1 MVNILSV
8 SMAALAVSAPAV
20 AHPTSLEP
28 RAASG
33 CTIDLASTMTT
44 PSAPGEII
52 IMSKYFTC
60 FLLLGAV
67 SRQQEANHRKS
78 KTSLTRAAETMIKWT
93 KSTDMSSFDSSY
105 CDWSNTAKAPYSVFF
120 KANTIPGY
128 TTLDDLSAVLQ
139 PWVGS
144 WLIAGN
150 SGAPNSG
157 VTGDY
162 NITTVTCS

>member
-8 SMAALAVSAPAV
+8 AMAALVVSAPAV
-20 AHPTSLEP
+20 ALPTSLEP

-52 IMSKYFTC
+52 TMK
-60 FLLLGAV
+60 
-67 SRQQEANHRKS
+67 
-78 KTSLTRAAETMIKWT
+78 TMIKWT
-93 KSTDMSSFDSSY
+93 NSTDMSSFDSSY

-128 TTLDDLSAVLQ
+128 KSLDELSAVLQ

-162 NITTVTCS
+162 NITGVTCA

>member
-8 SMAALAVSAPAV
+8 AMAALVVSAPAV
-20 AHPTSLEP
+20 ALPTSLEP

-52 IMSKYFTC
+52 TMSKFSTC

-67 SRQQEANHRKS
+67 SRQQEAMCQKS
-78 KTSLTRAAETMIKWT
+78 KTSLTKSAETMIKWT
-93 KSTDMSSFDSSY
+93 NSTDMSSFDSSY

-128 TTLDDLSAVLQ
+128 KSLDELSAVLQ

-162 NITTVTCS
+162 NITGVTCA

>member
-52 IMSKYFTC
+52 IMK
-60 FLLLGAV
+60 
-67 SRQQEANHRKS
+67 
-78 KTSLTRAAETMIKWT
+78 TMIKWT